1 MDITD
6 IRIRKV
12 NADGKLKAYVTV
24 TFDDSFVVHNVKIIE
39 GENGV
44 FIAMPSR
51 KTKSGEYKDVA
62 HPINTSFRTRL
73 QDRILEAI
81 PEANRGWSWSWRYSD
96 FDTARRGLSMGATT
110 ATGACGSAR
119 PARGGPSTPRCGDR
133 RTAAPGCYPSP
144 RHSQRGSSSTC
155 RGSPPRP
162 RVSTGGCSS
171 RSRVSGQA
179 SRRRSSTRDSCRREA
194 ST

>member
-73 QDRILEAI
+73 QDRILE
-81 PEANRGWSWSWRYSD
+81 EYEKV
-96 FDTARRGLSMGATT
+96 
-110 ATGACGSAR
+110 
-119 PARGGPSTPRCGDR
+119 GDAVE
-133 RTAAPGCYPSP
+133 TAAGE
-144 RHSQRGSSSTC
+144 
-155 RGSPPRP
+155 
-162 RVSTGGCSS
+162 
-171 RSRVSGQA
+171 SGKY
-179 SRRRSSTRDSCRREA
+179 
-194 ST
+194 